1 LGAAVRRGEDGVSRE
16 DIAGRR
22 RDQLVDATIAVMGR
36 RGWQRTSISEVTREA
51 GVSRGLASYHFRD
64 KSELLSAVLARCR
77 AKFRSAV
84 LEGAAQGTPPEQ
96 LRTIIRLAVAQIRE
110 DPVVYLVFL
119 HFTAAE
125 PSVPELGAQIRGLW
139 REFREE
145 AAAGIRAGQASGHYR
160 PDLDAQA
167 AAAQL
172 FGAIVGLALQW
183 LLDPESFDLDA
194 AGRAVEAQ
202 FLSDIVVSHT
212 R

>member
-1 LGAAVRRGEDGVSRE
+1 MSRD

-64 KSELLSAVLARCR
+64 KSELLSAVLDRCR
-77 AKFRSAV
+77 TKFRSAV
-84 LEGAAQGTPPEQ
+84 LEGTAQGTPPEQ
-96 LRTIIRLAVAQIRE
+96 LRTIIRLALAQIRE

-125 PSVPELGAQIRGLW
+125 PSVPELGTQIRELW
-139 REFREE
+139 RDFRAE

-160 PDLDAQA
+160 ATLDAEA

-183 LLDPESFDLDA
+183 LLDPGSFDLDA
-194 AGRAVEAQ
+194 AGRAVEEQ
-202 FLSDIVVSHT
+202 FLRDIAADDT
-212 R
+212 G